1 MKIQKFEYLENEELF
16 RWYKKHFS
24 QFLKGYH
31 LLKKKKDKKQRIII
45 IRVVL
50 FRARII
56 MTYSCPAI
64 RFSQI
69 MFEFCLTNLF
79 YLPPCI
85 VSGKSL
91 ERILKSRNNILWSK
105 ILVKTPKMGS
115 LFQKNAQIKT
125 PKFRKIYCPLTLL

>member
-1 MKIQKFEYLENEELF
+1 
-16 RWYKKHFS
+16 
-24 QFLKGYH
+24 
-31 LLKKKKDKKQRIII
+31 
-45 IRVVL
+45 
-50 FRARII
+50 

-69 MFEFCLTNLF
+69 MVEFCLTNLF

-91 ERILKSRNNILWSK
+91 ERILKSRNNVLWSK

-115 LFQKNAQIKT
+115 LFQKT
-125 PKFRKIYCPLTLL
+125 RKLKRPNLEKSIAP